1 MNKNMTEKQQ
11 CRIKYFPISIFS
23 IVFGL
28 LGLTIVFEKLE
39 KI

>member
-39 KI
+39 KL